1 MNYILKVN
9 SGDIDKVVLKLSE
22 HEERIKITN
31 VLRSQGTIYV
41 KTNLLAELRK
51 IAEICEIK
59 RNQLIPQFLIF

>member
-31 VLRSQGTIYV
+31 VLRSQGSIYV
-41 KTNLLAELRK
+41 KTNLLVELRK
-51 IAEICEIK
+51 IAEILEIR
-59 RNQLIPQFLIF
+59 RNKLIPQFLIF